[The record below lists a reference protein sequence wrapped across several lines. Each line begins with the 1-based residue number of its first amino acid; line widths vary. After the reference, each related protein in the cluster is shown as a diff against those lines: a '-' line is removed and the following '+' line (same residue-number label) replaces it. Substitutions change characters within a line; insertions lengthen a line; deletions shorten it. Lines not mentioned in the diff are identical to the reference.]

1 MDIICQYTSNN
12 THFEVKIIV
21 ILAVNQIL
29 CPQILPDWLSCLSW
43 KHSQVLLCWVNCHTR
58 KIVNIMFPIY
68 LNVHHFSIDIPLK
81 CTSFVIILGQ
91 CSNHQRNNLE
101 KNLREGENE
110 IKGRKQSSDEARN
123 YKIGF
128 LWKITFNNNSSD
140 TNFVP
145 NGHFLG
151 QIGDLTVTST
161 GCFWATPQRVQCTL
175 SYLNGRINNN
185 FQTEGY
191 FWHPNDHLSLNV

>member
-1 MDIICQYTSNN
+1 M
-12 THFEVKIIV
+12 V
-21 ILAVNQIL
+21 
-29 CPQILPDWLSCLSW
+29 
-43 KHSQVLLCWVNCHTR
+43 
-58 KIVNIMFPIY
+58 PIY
-68 LNVHHFSIDIPLK
+68 LNVHNFSIDIPLK

-140 TNFVP
+140 TKFVP

-161 GCFWATPQRVQCTL
+161 GCF
-175 SYLNGRINNN
+175 
-185 FQTEGY
+185 
-191 FWHPNDHLSLNV
+191 